1 MNKTIRLLVLATC
14 VLGLIGIVAI
24 APAFSAINVVAASP
38 ELADITKQVGG
49 NLVSVYSIAKP
60 NQDYHMLEPRPSD
73 VSRIG
78 RADMVVQ
85 IGLDL
90 DMWMDALMNAAG
102 NGRVNKGVLGYVD
115 ASIGV
120 HLMEVPNKQ
129 ITGASGDIHVY
140 GNPHYFYDPENG
152 KIMAHN
158 ILIGLNRISPSHRST
173 FESNYQRFAAEIDRR
188 TAAWQRKLRPY
199 KGRPV
204 VIYHDSAVYFIRRFG
219 LRLFGELE
227 PKPGIPPTANHVR
240 DLIGRM
246 KEANVKAVVV
256 ESIYPSRYPDM
267 VARETGAKS
276 ERVPYSVGAMGA
288 KDYFGL
294 IDGWVQGYKAAL
306 R

>member
-1 MNKTIRLLVLATC
+1 MVVCVLALMC
-14 VLGLIGIVAI
+14 IVTI

-49 NLVSVYSIAKP
+49 DLVSVYSVAKP

-73 VSRIG
+73 VSRIA

-102 NGRVNKGVLGYVD
+102 NSRVNKGGRGYVD
-115 ASIGV
+115 ASVGIP
-120 HLMEVPNKQ
+120 LLEVPHKQ

-152 KIMAHN
+152 KIVARN
-158 ILIGLNRISPSHRST
+158 IMQGLIRVSPSRRST
-173 FESNYQRFAAEIDRR
+173 FESNYKRFAEEIDRR
-188 TAAWQRKLRPY
+188 TAAWQRELAPY
-199 KGRPV
+199 KGQSV

-240 DLIGRM
+240 DLINRM
-246 KEANVKAVVV
+246 KEAHVKAMVV
-256 ESIYPSRYPDM
+256 ESIYPARYPDM

-276 ERVPYSVGAMGA
+276 ERVPYSVGAMGTR
-288 KDYFGL
+288 DYFDM
-294 IDGWVQGYKAAL
+294 IDKWVQGYREAL